1 MRIDKKNIYNK
12 ISKNF
17 NNINILNELSFQ
29 NKKEKLNVQITTNL
43 IILLMY
49 FFLLKRNLISMTLII
64 SK

>member
-12 ISKNF
+12 IPKNF